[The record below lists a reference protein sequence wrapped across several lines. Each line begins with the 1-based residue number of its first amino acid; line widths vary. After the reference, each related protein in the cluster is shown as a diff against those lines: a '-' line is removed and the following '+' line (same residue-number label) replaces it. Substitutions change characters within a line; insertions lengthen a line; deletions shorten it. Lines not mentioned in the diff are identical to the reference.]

1 VRTLAGGDLVV
12 SRSGAVLEVR
22 LNRPAKRNAV
32 TSAMVDALAAVVA
45 SAPEE
50 GVTVLVLRGEGG
62 TFCAGADIAAYS
74 DAAADPAALAS
85 FTRRARALCTALE
98 NAPLVVVVVVEGLAL
113 GGGFELV
120 LAADIVVAA
129 EGARFG
135 LPETRLGLIPG
146 WGGTQ
151 RLARSIGPAAARFAI
166 LTAAVLPAERLATA
180 GLVSVLVPAG
190 DLDAAVGDLVAQLA
204 SSAPRAQRAA
214 KEAIALGADEHLG
227 DSPGAERET
236 EHLLA
241 LFASADGL
249 EGVAAFTEKRA
260 PVFTGH

>member
-1 VRTLAGGDLVV
+1 MRTLAGGDLVV
-12 SRSGAVLEVR
+12 SRSGPVLEVR

-32 TSAMVDALAAVVA
+32 TGAMVDALAAVVA

-62 TFCAGADIAAYS
+62 VFCAGADIAAYG
-74 DAAADPAALAS
+74 DAAADPAALAA

-151 RLARSIGPAAARFAI
+151 RLTRALGPATARFAI
-166 LTAAVLPAERLATA
+166 LTAATLSAERMAAA
-180 GLVSVLVPAG
+180 GLVSALVPAG
-190 DLDAAVGDLVAQLA
+190 QLETTVHELVAGLVA
-204 SSAPRAQRAA
+204 GAPLAQRAA
-214 KEAIALGADEHLG
+214 KEAIALAADEHLG
-227 DSPGAERET
+227 DSPGADRET
-236 EHLLA
+236 EQLLA
-241 LFASADGL
+241 LFASADGR
-249 EGVAAFTEKRA
+249 EGVAAFTGKRP
-260 PVFTGH
+260 PVFTGL